1 MKPIVWIG
9 SSLDDLKA
17 FPDAARQSAGHHL
30 RKVQHWKPIAAIGV
44 GVAEIRIRGAAG
56 AFRVIFIARFG
67 NAVHVLHAFR
77 KKSRKTPW
85 QDVDLARKRFR
96 SKLAA

>member
-1 MKPIVWIG
+1 MKPILWIG

-17 FPDAARQSAGHHL
+17 FPDAARQ